1 MTIQLRFCPNENQTL
16 ISISNHSE
24 EKEKLQNFSSIDS
37 SIKSFKAIILVIAT
51 TISREWE
58 TISRR
63 IIDPS
68 RGIGGRPVNHLS
80 FRRPS
85 FIYVSRDEWPI
96 MRGRLDVLT
105 RNRERER
112 RRWMLE
118 ETRWGGFSFEIFGNS
133 SLGVASFSR
142 GILVEENFVYN
153 FPVIYFFFFSNIIFI
168 RISLKRDKIGRWKL
182 NVETEFWGKREGIAK
197 RFGNSW

>member
-1 MTIQLRFCPNENQTL
+1 MRNNFATDNRSLSRNRRKAGEPPLVSTSLFYLRL
-16 ISISNHSE
+16 
-24 EKEKLQNFSSIDS
+24 
-37 SIKSFKAIILVIAT
+37 
-51 TISREWE
+51 
-58 TISRR
+58 SRR
-63 IIDPS
+63 MTDNERPS
-68 RGIGGRPVNHLS
+68 RR
-80 FRRPS
+80 
-85 FIYVSRDEWPI
+85 
-96 MRGRLDVLT
+96 LT